1 MRPPSKRRC
10 CFFTALRTTAVPA
23 IIRCSFTVQSLILAV
38 YPESLPSRGKV
49 MNFAEAAVLRIG
61 SGESMK
67 W

>member
-1 MRPPSKRRC
+1 MRPPSKTPVLFLHGIEDYRC
-10 CFFTALRTTAVPA
+10 TCDHSLQLHSAITYFGGVSRVFAFFK
-23 IIRCSFTVQSLILAV
+23 
-38 YPESLPSRGKV
+38 KV